1 MSKPSTMALAIG
13 AGYVLGRNRRLRLAA
28 LLAVAAATGSAGGL
42 AGRALRGAGGLLS
55 SPQVL
60 DKLPPEAT
68 KIADLMRSDLAKAG
82 KSAAQAAL
90 SSRIDGWTSA
100 LHDQAETVRDG
111 DGRGGRQARGQQDRG
126 QRREDE
132 NGDAGPRRSGDGARQ
147 RRPAADRS
155 DGRRRGAD
163 RQSKAGSARTA
174 GR

>member
-1 MSKPSTMALAIG
+1 MSKPSTTALAVG
-13 AGYVLGRNRRLRLAA
+13 AGYVLGRKRRLRMTAVLALAA
-28 LLAVAAATGSAGGL
+28 LTGSAGGL
-42 AGRALRGAGGLLS
+42 AGRALRGAGQLLS

-60 DKLPPEAT
+60 DKLPPEAA
-68 KIADLMRSDLAKAG
+68 KLADLVRGDLAQAG

-90 SSRIDGWTSA
+90 SSRINGWTSA
-100 LHDQAETVRDG
+100 LHDQAETIRTGNG
-111 DGRGGRQARGQQDRG
+111 DGAAAGGKQGRG

-132 NGDAGPRRSGDGARQ
+132 SQEAGPRGQRDGARR

-163 RQSKAGSARTA
+163 RQPKTGSARGA